1 MAFEYFYLNM
11 PTEPDRRG
19 KRFYVIGILLAM
31 AADIAVIYNLLWIL
45 GK

>member
-1 MAFEYFYLNM
+1 MAFEYFYLNT
-11 PTEPDRRG
+11 PTEPDRCG
-19 KRFYVIGILLAM
+19 KTFYVIGILLAI